1 MGTIKLPTKS
11 IQFFEDNYPEIFE
24 QGALAEGKWNKESS
38 NIVKKYCGAKH
49 SIPVSSNGTGMAAVL
64 QLMNHLYKRD
74 CVLMQSNTM
83 YGVYTMINSS
93 GSKIKGMIDC
103 DTIFL
108 VPDLSMIKSAV
119 DKIDTKDTDRLII
132 LLSHIGGIINP
143 WMEEI
148 AEYCKEKNILLLEDC
163 AHSYGATLNGK
174 HSGNFGDA
182 GVYSFYST
190 KAIMSGEGGMIVTN
204 NDEIGELANKYVMYD
219 RFDRVLPIANNI
231 RVSEL
236 QALMLTAVLNEV
248 DEIISNKKIIADQY
262 IEYCKKLDIEF
273 INQSGVNNG
282 NYYKFI
288 LSSNDISVKEKYKK
302 LTKVTSQV
310 YDYALGDSHEL
321 INSHVCLPI
330 WYGQEQDITD
340 DALKDIKSILG

>member
-1 MGTIKLPTKS
+1 MGIIKLPNRS
-11 IQFFEDNYPEIFE
+11 IKFFETNYPDIFA
-24 QGALAEGKWNKESS
+24 QGALAEGDWNKKSS
-38 NIVKKYCGAKH
+38 EIVKKYSGASH
-49 SIPVSSNGTGMAAVL
+49 SIPVSSNGTGMAAAL

-83 YGVYTMINSS
+83 YGVYTMVNSS
-93 GSKIKGMIDC
+93 GSEIKGMIDC
-103 DTIFL
+103 DSIFL
-108 VPDLSMIKSAV
+108 VPNLEMIIKAV
-119 DKIDTKDTDRLII
+119 DQVDTKYHDRLII

-148 AEYCKEKNILLLEDC
+148 TKYCNEKNILLLEDC

-174 HSGNFGDA
+174 HSGTFGDA

-204 NDEIGELANKYVMYD
+204 NDEIGELASKYVMYD
-219 RFDRVLPIANNI
+219 RFDRELPIANNI

-236 QALMLTAVLNEV
+236 QALMLTSVLNEV
-248 DEIISNKKIIADQY
+248 KEIINNKKNIANKYKECCNKLNLDFIDQS
-262 IEYCKKLDIEF
+262 DI
-273 INQSGVNNG
+273 NNG

-288 LSSNDISVKEKYKK
+288 LSSNDISVRDKYKK

-310 YDYALGDSHEL
+310 YDYALGKSSEILD
-321 INSHVCLPI
+321 SHVCLPI
-330 WYGQEQDITD
+330 WYGQDQNITD
-340 DALKDIKSILG
+340 DAIEDLNKIFG